1 MADLFNRGF
10 FVRQPAWHGKGFV
23 VQDYPGLEEA
33 MKLAGHDHTIVTVP
47 LCKMKGE
54 TVVPLSGY
62 KALEREDTGETVAV
76 RPSTYEVI
84 QNRVPWEVI
93 DGLFD
98 QGAKWDTAG
107 MLAGKFDETG
117 KEVKG
122 QVYWCLAL
130 LDEPQTVK
138 GDDSPTLPYIAATWS
153 HDGSQALRIRA
164 MSVRIVCANTHHA
177 AMYGSGAELDIS
189 IKHIG
194 DVSARIDKA
203 KKALSLAR
211 KAQATYIEVANE
223 LAVMPVTDDQI
234 ELFVSTI
241 VPLPDAALVTDR
253 VRGNVEKS
261 RQQVRD
267 IFNSPTIS
275 SGIRNTAYGLVEA
288 GVEYFDHVRR
298 AMNGDTYFTRNVLKV
313 EPAKASLV
321 ETAREIALAN

>member
-10 FVRQPAWHGKGFV
+10 FVREPAWHKKGFV
-23 VQDYPGLEEA
+23 LQDYPGLEEA

-47 LCKMKGE
+47 LCKMKGD
-54 TVVPLSGY
+54 TIVPLSGY

-84 QNRVPWEVI
+84 QNKVPWEVI
-93 DGLFD
+93 DGLFE

-130 LDEPQTVK
+130 LDEPQMVK

-194 DVSARIDKA
+194 DVSARIAKA
-203 KKALSLAR
+203 KTALALVR
-211 KAQATYIEVANE
+211 KAQASYIEIANE
-223 LAVMPVTDDQI
+223 LAALAVSDEGI
-234 ELFVSTI
+234 ENFIHRI
-241 VPLPDAALVTDR
+241 VPLPDAMLITDR

-267 IFNSPTIS
+267 IFNSATVAPS
-275 SGIRNTAYGLVEA
+275 IRNTVYGLVEA

-298 AMNGDTYFTRNVLKV
+298 AMNGDTYFTRNVMKV
-313 EPAKASLV
+313 EPAKAALI
-321 ETAREIALAN
+321 ETAKEFAMAV